1 MRGSAAWLRGQDAPA
16 ERHRGPEAP
25 QASTCPRSTRPGTDC
40 AHASTPAAPLPHR
53 TATQVPAGEKNRSA
67 DSLGEEAVAWSGP
80 KEGGDR
86 DATACTSA
94 DLVFHHQTP
103 NLLFLR
109 CFLKC
114 DPNRLRRADLG
125 ACGKARPG
133 AVPGPRSRHFR
144 ADSGLGAVAR
154 PPTLEASVRASGITA
169 RHVLTFRFDT
179 KGCSHLFSSLYV
191 LSKFY
196 VFTV

>member
-1 MRGSAAWLRGQDAPA
+1 MRGNAAWLRGGMHQLNVTEAQRPHRPAPA
-16 ERHRGPEAP
+16 PGAHGRARTVH
-25 QASTCPRSTRPGTDC
+25 TRRRL
-40 AHASTPAAPLPHR
+40 PLPSPTEQLPR
-53 TATQVPAGEKNRSA
+53 CPPGRKTEVLR
-67 DSLGEEAVAWSGP
+67 EEAVAWSGP

-114 DPNRLRRADLG
+114 DPNRLRQADLG

-154 PPTLEASVRASGITA
+154 PPTLEASNRASGITA